1 MKTILL
7 LLTMSLGYVCPTVAQ
22 NKALFVVAGQ
32 SNAVGQGNAEQSVRV
47 TEALEY
53 RYQSDSLVPL
63 QDPVGENVLEFQ
75 AANTGSAWPAFA
87 QRYHA
92 LTGQQVILVAAA
104 RGGSSAHQK
113 AELNELGTWAA
124 EGHKPLL
131 TNALKKVRRA
141 EAKVGVPIQGII
153 WLQGERDANAIF
165 DQQLTAEAYEA
176 ALEGLI
182 ERFRNG
188 LGTVVPFYL
197 VLTGNQQGREPI
209 GNTAVRQA
217 QRNVARRLT
226 QVFVVYEQAEHFAEK
241 HWMKDFVHY
250 NQQALNDIGK
260 TVAERIVTLNN

>member
-7 LLTMSLGYVCPTVAQ
+7 LLTMGYVFPTVAQ

-32 SNAVGQGNAEQSVRV
+32 SNAVGQGNAEQSIRV
-47 TEALEY
+47 TGALEY

-87 QRYHA
+87 ERYQA
-92 LTGQQVILVAAA
+92 LTGQQVLLVAAA

-113 AELNELGTWAA
+113 AELNEMGTWAA

-131 TNALKKVRRA
+131 AKALEKIRRA
-141 EAKVGVPIQGII
+141 EAKVGVSIQGII

-182 ERFRNG
+182 GRFRKK
-188 LGTVVPFYL
+188 LRRTVPFYI
-197 VLTGNQQGREPI
+197 VLTGNQQGRAPI
-209 GNTAVRQA
+209 GNEAVRNA
-217 QRNVARRLT
+217 QRSVARRLPK
-226 QVFVVYEQAEHFAEK
+226 VYVVYEEAEHFLQK
-241 HWMKDFVHY
+241 NWMKDFVHY
-250 NQQALNDIGK
+250 NQEALNDIGK
-260 TVAERIVTLNN
+260 TVAEHIVNLNP